1 ELAEQARAVVD
12 GVVIGSY
19 DPGRWKTR
27 PNETRK
33 IERLVLVTDAD
44 LGDQADRAGRV
55 ASWTNRARDLSNT
68 PANKL
73 TPERLVEIARE
84 IAKEGSGLT
93 VEAFGLDQA
102 PRVGMGAFSAGGQGA
117 KNPGQML
124 VLRYEPDGAPD
135 DVVLGLV
142 GKAIT
147 FDTGGISLK
156 PSEFMEE
163 MKHDMSGG
171 AAVVAAMGAIADLE
185 VPVRV
190 LAIVAA
196 SENMPDRG

>member
-68 PANKL
+68 PANEL
-73 TPERLVEIARE
+73 TPERLVEIAE
-84 IAKEGSGLT
+84 EMAKEVSGLT
-93 VEAFGLDQA
+93 VEAFGLDRA
-102 PRVGMGAFSAGGQGA
+102 RELGMGAFSAVAQGA
-117 KNPGQML
+117 ENPAQML
-124 VLRYEPDGAPD
+124 VMRYEPEGATK
-135 DVVLGLV
+135 DVVLG
-142 GKAIT
+142 
-147 FDTGGISLK
+147 
-156 PSEFMEE
+156 
-163 MKHDMSGG
+163 
-171 AAVVAAMGAIADLE
+171 
-185 VPVRV
+185 
-190 LAIVAA
+190 
-196 SENMPDRG
+196 